1 MSKITQNDLNQL
13 KKQVTEIMKVTG
25 ETHNELLYNQY
36 QNYLSEN
43 TDVVMEALRFYS
55 ENKNNTA
62 WEE

>member
-1 MSKITQNDLNQL
+1 M
-13 KKQVTEIMKVTG
+13 TEIMKVTG
-25 ETHNELLYNQY
+25 ETHNEWLYNQY

>member
-13 KKQVTEIMKVTG
+13 KKQVTEIMKVKG
-25 ETHNELLYNQY
+25 ETHNEWLYNQY

-43 TDVVMEALRFYS
+43 TDVVMEALRYYS
-55 ENKNNTA
+55 ENKNNTT

>member
-25 ETHNELLYNQY
+25 ETHNEWLYNQY

-43 TDVVMEALRFYS
+43 TDVVMEALRFLF
-55 ENKNNTA
+55 
-62 WEE
+62 

>member
-25 ETHNELLYNQY
+25 ETHNEWLYNQY
-36 QNYLSEN
+36 KNYLSEN

>member
-13 KKQVTEIMKVTG
+13 KKQVTEIMKVTR
-25 ETHNELLYNQY
+25 ETHNEWLYNQY

>member
-25 ETHNELLYNQY
+25 ETHNEWLYNQY

-43 TDVVMEALRFYS
+43 TDIVMEALRYYS